1 MASRCVEVDP
11 TEQQLCNT
19 EQEQQLGALV
29 WCSLVLVLG
38 WLGKI
43 RIDPRSSS
51 SQGEAAAAAQ
61 TIALSGPETAY
72 FYLSSPG
79 PGHMSPAATQWSSNN
94 DGFVS
99 KAAT

>member
-1 MASRCVEVDP
+1 MASRCVGVDP
-11 TEQQLCNT
+11 TEEQLCNT

-29 WCSLVLVLG
+29 WCSLVLVLVLG

-61 TIALSGPETAY
+61 TIALSTLRSTDRVLLPLQSRPRPHVTG
-72 FYLSSPG
+72 
-79 PGHMSPAATQWSSNN
+79 GHTMEQ
-94 DGFVS
+94 
-99 KAAT
+99 

>member
-1 MASRCVEVDP
+1 MASRCVEV
-11 TEQQLCNT
+11 EEQLCNT

-61 TIALSGPETAY
+61 TIALSTLRSRDRVLLPLQSRPRPHVTG
-72 FYLSSPG
+72 
-79 PGHMSPAATQWSSNN
+79 GHTMEQ
-94 DGFVS
+94 
-99 KAAT
+99 

>member
-1 MASRCVEVDP
+1 MDP
-11 TEQQLCNT
+11 TEEQQLCNT
-19 EQEQQLGALV
+19 EQEQQQLGALV

-61 TIALSGPETAY
+61 TIALSTLRSRDRVLLPLQSRPRPHVTG
-72 FYLSSPG
+72 
-79 PGHMSPAATQWSSNN
+79 GHTMEQ
-94 DGFVS
+94 
-99 KAAT
+99 

>member
-11 TEQQLCNT
+11 TEEQQLCNT

-29 WCSLVLVLG
+29 WCSLVLVLVLG

-51 SQGEAAAAAQ
+51 SQGEAAAAQ
-61 TIALSGPETAY
+61 TIALSTLWSTDRVLLPLRSRPRPHATG
-72 FYLSSPG
+72 
-79 PGHMSPAATQWSSNN
+79 GHTMEQ
-94 DGFVS
+94 
-99 KAAT
+99 

>member
-11 TEQQLCNT
+11 TEEQQLCNT

-61 TIALSGPETAY
+61 TIALSTLRSTDRVLLPLQSRPRPHVTG
-72 FYLSSPG
+72 
-79 PGHMSPAATQWSSNN
+79 GHTMEQ
-94 DGFVS
+94 
-99 KAAT
+99 

>member
-1 MASRCVEVDP
+1 ME
-11 TEQQLCNT
+11 EQLCNT

-51 SQGEAAAAAQ
+51 SQGEAAAAQ
-61 TIALSGPETAY
+61 TIALSALRSTDRVLLPLQSRPRPRVTG
-72 FYLSSPG
+72 
-79 PGHMSPAATQWSSNN
+79 GHTMEQ
-94 DGFVS
+94 
-99 KAAT
+99 

>member
-1 MASRCVEVDP
+1 MDP

-29 WCSLVLVLG
+29 WCSLVLVLVLG

-61 TIALSGPETAY
+61 TIALSTLRSRDRVLLP
-72 FYLSSPG
+72 LSPG

>member
-11 TEQQLCNT
+11 TEEQHSAANT

-61 TIALSGPETAY
+61 TIALSTLRSRDRVLLPLQSRPRPHVTG
-72 FYLSSPG
+72 
-79 PGHMSPAATQWSSNN
+79 GHTMEQ
-94 DGFVS
+94 
-99 KAAT
+99 

>member
-11 TEQQLCNT
+11 TEEQQLCNT

-61 TIALSGPETAY
+61 TIALSTLRSTDRVLLPLWSRPRPRVTG
-72 FYLSSPG
+72 
-79 PGHMSPAATQWSSNN
+79 GHTMEQ
-94 DGFVS
+94 
-99 KAAT
+99 

>member
-1 MASRCVEVDP
+1 MASRCVEV
-11 TEQQLCNT
+11 EEQLCNT

-61 TIALSGPETAY
+61 TIALSALRSTDRVLLPLQSRPRPHVTG
-72 FYLSSPG
+72 
-79 PGHMSPAATQWSSNN
+79 GHTMEQ
-94 DGFVS
+94 
-99 KAAT
+99 

>member
-1 MASRCVEVDP
+1 ME
-11 TEQQLCNT
+11 EQLCNT

-51 SQGEAAAAAQ
+51 SQGEAAAAQ
-61 TIALSGPETAY
+61 TIALSTLRSRDRVLLPLQSRPRPHVTG
-72 FYLSSPG
+72 
-79 PGHMSPAATQWSSNN
+79 GHTMEQ
-94 DGFVS
+94 
-99 KAAT
+99 